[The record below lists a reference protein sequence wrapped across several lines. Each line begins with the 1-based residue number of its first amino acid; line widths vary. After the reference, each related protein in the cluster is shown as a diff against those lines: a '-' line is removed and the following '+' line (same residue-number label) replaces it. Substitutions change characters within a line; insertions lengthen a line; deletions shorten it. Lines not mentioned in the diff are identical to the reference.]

1 MTRGSEFSLE
11 IAKPESEL
19 TAEMI
24 QRCLEVLLFY
34 FCKDFTLVAN
44 YVICLQW
51 LVERKEV

>member
-24 QRCLEVLLFY
+24 QRCLEVLLFI
-34 FCKDFTLVAN
+34 FAKILHS
-44 YVICLQW
+44 
-51 LVERKEV
+51 